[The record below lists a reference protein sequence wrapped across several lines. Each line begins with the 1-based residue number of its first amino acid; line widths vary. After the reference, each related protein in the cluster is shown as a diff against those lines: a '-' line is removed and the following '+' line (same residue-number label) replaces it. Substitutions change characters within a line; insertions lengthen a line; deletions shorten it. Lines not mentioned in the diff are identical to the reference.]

1 MGAMETDNL
10 AELVAGKRSCLT
22 ELRDLGRRQLELI
35 ESGDMTG
42 LLSLLA
48 VKQKS
53 LARLQRIER
62 ALDPFRQQDP
72 ESRVWRT
79 PEDRQR
85 CAGQAQQCEALLGEI
100 VAQEKHAEGVL
111 VRRRD
116 EAAQRLQGAHFAGQ
130 ARGAYQGGAAEPI
143 SQLDLTSES

>member
-1 MGAMETDNL
+1 MAATQTDNL
-10 AELVAGKRSCLT
+10 AELIAGKRACLT
-22 ELRDLGRRQLELI
+22 ELRDLGRRQLELV

-53 LARLQRIER
+53 LARLQRLEK
-62 ALDPFRQQDP
+62 ALDPFREQDP
-72 ESRVWRT
+72 ESRAWRT

-85 CAGQAQQCEALLGEI
+85 CAANVQECEALLGEI
-100 VAQEKHAEGVL
+100 VTQEKHAEGVL

-116 EAAQRLQGAHFAGQ
+116 EAAERLQETHFAGQ
-130 ARGAYQGGAAEPI
+130 ARGAYQGGAAGPI